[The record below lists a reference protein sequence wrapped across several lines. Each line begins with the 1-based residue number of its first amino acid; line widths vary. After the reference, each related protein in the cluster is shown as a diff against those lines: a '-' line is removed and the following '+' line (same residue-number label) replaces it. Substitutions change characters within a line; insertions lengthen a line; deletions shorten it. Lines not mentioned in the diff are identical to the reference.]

1 MRAPR
6 RTLAFACAFW
16 CAAAGGAPESGG
28 LETDVPARRVRI
40 AARVAKQG
48 VYAELKG
55 AVEYALCNP
64 GGKAYEALF
73 VTDAGAGALRDA
85 LVRIGLSPGR
95 SAQDSEG
102 VFRLPAGGRAWIF
115 VEWDD
120 RGERRRAPLES
131 FVLDARTGQPMRRT
145 TWAFTGSREV
155 KDPGTG
161 KPALEA
167 SLVKNLVSLHQLDST
182 VLIQNPLEEARDS
195 NRYRVNPAALPPEG
209 SAVTIAFEAAATRRL
224 CARVRGRLDGVGYR
238 AFVQRAA
245 LSRDVRG
252 SVRRTGEDEMEISA
266 EGEADAMKAFE
277 SDART
282 GPRGAKIDSFEAAS
296 DRGEPIWERFE
307 IDPIGEGS
315 KVQSPKSKV
324 MERTAE
330 DHGTATK
337 DPAPVL
343 PEGHVRVRWIL
354 RGRVQGVGFRAF
366 TQDLARRVGLRGFV
380 RNLPTGEVEIQ
391 AEGGEDALRVFES
404 GVRNGPPG
412 SEVGSLERKPAPAE
426 AMPER
431 FEVRPTPPAGA
442 P

>member
-16 CAAAGGAPESGG
+16 CAAAGAPESAGI
-28 LETDVPARRVRI
+28 ETDVPARRVRI

-73 VTDAGAGALRDA
+73 VTDADAGALRDA
-85 LVRIGLSPGR
+85 LVRIGLSPGQPAR
-95 SAQDSEG
+95 DSEG
-102 VFRLPAGGRAWIF
+102 VFRPPAGGRAWIF
-115 VEWDD
+115 VERGD
-120 RGERRRAPLES
+120 RKPEPLES
-131 FVLDARTGQPMRRT
+131 FLLDAWTDQPMRRT
-145 TWAFTGSREV
+145 TWVFTGSREV

-167 SLVKNLVSLHQLDST
+167 ALVKNLVSLHPLDST
-182 VLIQNPLEEARDS
+182 VLVQNPLEEARES
-195 NRYRVNPAALPPEG
+195 NRYRVRPDALPPEG
-209 SAVTIAFEAAATRRL
+209 STVTIVFEAAATRRL

-252 SVRRTGEDEMEISA
+252 FVRRTGEDEMEISA
-266 EGEADAMKAFE
+266 EGEDGGMKAFE
-277 SDART
+277 ADARA
-282 GPRGAKIDSFEAAS
+282 GPRGARIDSFEAAP
-296 DRGEPIWERFE
+296 DPGGAIGERFG
-307 IDPIGEGS
+307 IDPGGEGP
-315 KVQSPKSKV
+315 KVQSPRSKAT
-324 MERTAE
+324 ERTDE
-330 DHGTATK
+330 GPETK
-337 DPAPVL
+337 AKAPAPAL
-343 PEGHVRVRWIL
+343 PEGTVRVRWIV

-366 TQDLARRVGLRGFV
+366 TQDLARRVRLRGFV

-391 AEGGEDALRVFES
+391 AEGGEDALRVFEA

-431 FEVRPTPPAGA
+431 FEVRPTPAAGA